1 MANRS
6 KYLGRHRAPKRSRQ
20 VGRAVAIKAAAVASA
35 GVALPVLALGSAP
48 AHAATSSTWDRL
60 AQCESGG
67 NWSINTGN
75 GFYGGLQF
83 TQSTWQA
90 YGGGQYADRADHAS
104 RSAQISVAEKVLA
117 GQGWGAWP
125 ACSAKLGLGAA
136 DKGGSPGVAPGSGGG
151 SSTHS
156 SGSGSSSHSTEGG
169 HHSSAPAR
177 AAGGNYTVKSGD
189 TLSKLARQYNV
200 SGGWRALWE
209 QNRSVVHDNPDLIF
223 VGAQIAIPS

>member
-1 MANRS
+1 MAIRNKRVG
-6 KYLGRHRAPKRSRQ
+6 KHRVPKRSRR

-35 GVALPVLALGSAP
+35 GVALPVLALGSTP

-83 TQSTWQA
+83 TSSTWQA
-90 YGGGQYADRADHAS
+90 YGGTRYATRADRAS
-104 RSAQISVAEKVLA
+104 RSAQIAVAERVLA

-125 ACSAKLGLGAA
+125 ACSAKLGLSSA
-136 DKGGSPGVAPGSGGG
+136 DKGGSPGVAPHSGGG
-151 SSTHS
+151 HTR
-156 SGSGSSSHSTEGG
+156 HSTGTQ

-177 AAGGNYTVKSGD
+177 ATGGNYTVRSGD
-189 TLSKLARQYNV
+189 TLSKLAQRYGV
-200 SGGWRALWE
+200 DGGWRALWA
-209 QNRSVVHDNPDLIF
+209 QNRSVVHNPNMIF
-223 VGAQIAIPS
+223 VGAHLNIPS